1 MTSSEPDARVQTEAG
16 PSREPGPEASP
27 VSLPIVGV
35 IPAAGRATRLGALP
49 SSKELLPVGWQA
61 VAKAGERRPKVV
73 TQYLIEKMQAAGAS
87 RIYIVLRSG
96 KWDIADYFG
105 DGSRLGL
112 SIAYLLVDE
121 PYGPPFTANQAAP
134 FVEDAIVLF
143 GFPDILLQPANVFS
157 LAIER
162 LCASKAD
169 IVIGTF
175 PAQYADNDDSVET
188 TPSGRVVRLV
198 PKEDPDHAQRAAH
211 HLTYMFAV
219 WQPSFT
225 KFLNADVARLR
236 VIAHS
241 QSAGASPE
249 WPMGTVIASA
259 IAAGLHVDSM
269 FYDNGCFLDI
279 GTPDRLA
286 AARAKPE
293 AWDG

>member
-1 MTSSEPDARVQTEAG
+1 MPSSEPSPD
-16 PSREPGPEASP
+16 PSR
-27 VSLPIVGV
+27 IVGV

-61 VAKAGERRPKVV
+61 GKDDERRPKVV
-73 TQYLIEKMQAAGAS
+73 SQYLMEKMQTAGAS

-105 DGSRLGL
+105 DGSQLGL

-134 FVEDAIVLF
+134 FVDDAIVLF
-143 GFPDILLQPANVFS
+143 GFPDILLQPANIFS
-157 LAIER
+157 LAVGR
-162 LCASKAD
+162 LVASKAD

-175 PAQYADNDDSVET
+175 PARHADSVDSVET
-188 TPSGRVVRLV
+188 AASGRVLRLV
-198 PKEDPDHAQRAAH
+198 PKEELDHARRPAH
-211 HLTYMFAV
+211 HPTYMFAV

-225 KFLNADVARLR
+225 AFLSADVERLR
-236 VIAHS
+236 AIAHA
-241 QSAGASPE
+241 QSAGSLPE
-249 WPMGTVIASA
+249 WPMGTIIASA

-269 FYDNGCFLDI
+269 FYANGCIPDI

>member
-1 MTSSEPDARVQTEAG
+1 MPSSG
-16 PSREPGPEASP
+16 PSPEPSPEP
-27 VSLPIVGV
+27 TRIVGV

-49 SSKELLPVGWQA
+49 LSKELLPVGWRLEG
-61 VAKAGERRPKVV
+61 GERLPKVV
-73 TQYLIEKMQAAGAS
+73 SQYLIEKMQAAGAS
-87 RIYIVLRSG
+87 RIYIVVRRG

-134 FVEDAIVLF
+134 FVDDAIVLF

-157 LAIER
+157 LAVGR
-162 LCASKAD
+162 LRASKAD

-175 PAQYADNDDSVET
+175 PARHGDSVDSVET
-188 TPSGRVVRLV
+188 APGGRVLRLV
-198 PKEDPDHAQRAAH
+198 PKEDPDHARRAAYH
-211 HLTYMFAV
+211 PTYMFAV
-219 WQPSFT
+219 WRPSFT
-225 KFLNADVARLR
+225 AFLSADVKRLR
-236 VIAHS
+236 AIAHA
-241 QSAGASPE
+241 QGAGSLPE
-249 WPMGTVIASA
+249 WPVGTVIASA

-269 FYDNGCFLDI
+269 FYDNGRFLDI